1 MNIFFNM
8 LFLIIVNTTFKES
21 SKLNFIMNQ
30 TSSFL
35 IRLLFFVILYW
46 LSSSLLLSVTIFL
59 IIDLFVIPQLLLN
72 LFGYHSE
79 VNGLDYLFHYLVVN
93 NCFYVTLDRPM
104 TDFKSLKSQMKRHAN
119 GLDRFLCYVDC
130 FLGKYY
136 MKKIEKERM
145 QTEFDRAFIEID
157 EEMIDKN

>member
-1 MNIFFNM
+1 
-8 LFLIIVNTTFKES
+8 
-21 SKLNFIMNQ
+21 
-30 TSSFL
+30 
-35 IRLLFFVILYW
+35 
-46 LSSSLLLSVTIFL
+46 
-59 IIDLFVIPQLLLN
+59 
-72 LFGYHSE
+72 
-79 VNGLDYLFHYLVVN
+79 
-93 NCFYVTLDRPM
+93 
-104 TDFKSLKSQMKRHAN
+104 MKRHAN